1 MTDWERLAKRSETH
15 YLTETVSTTIT
26 SYNVFG
32 EKIKEETKT
41 ESSLFTWNGKKWV
54 KGEGDV

>member
-1 MTDWERLAKRSETH
+1 MTDWELVAKKSASN
-15 YLTETVSTTIT
+15 YYVKTVTTTIT
-26 SYNVFG
+26 NYNVFG

-54 KGEGDV
+54 RGEGDA